1 MATPRP
7 TTSAEGD
14 ATGIQISPDV
24 SIPESPP
31 GDKAN
36 PPGEPRLTESSML
49 MQMHE
54 FLGKIVE
61 HLPIGE
67 PVVVGKKRA
76 GKSRRRH
83 SRERSLSLSD
93 SSSDEDFSSS
103 ELPVKRTKAADVGDS
118 ISVTAS
124 DEDIRQLLDDP
135 PGQTG
140 DKNNTT
146 SNGKDGEDDL
156 LRELEAALKDED
168 ELGASVNE
176 QLANIVNKR
185 WGVKLTQDKISAI
198 LVKHVQPQNCS
209 AANVT
214 RVNPEIWSSLNALQ
228 KKEDLRIANLQQV
241 LQKATFASLSNANE
255 LLAFKTNAKTPTK
268 ENLNEMLANCID
280 NIALLGHAVSEL
292 SQFRLNRYET
302 KMRQTGLATQSLR
315 NLNATPSL
323 RSRAPRIRG
332 AANNTIS
339 KIIPLA
345 TVNLLF
351 GGAFD
356 QRIAR
361 NKQTMC
367 QATEG
372 RK

>member
-67 PVVVGKKRA
+67 PVVVGKKR
-76 GKSRRRH
+76 GKVKTTPLSRV
-83 SRERSLSLSD
+83 
-93 SSSDEDFSSS
+93 F
-103 ELPVKRTKAADVGDS
+103 VV
-118 ISVTAS
+118 
-124 DEDIRQLLDDP
+124 
-135 PGQTG
+135 
-140 DKNNTT
+140 
-146 SNGKDGEDDL
+146 
-156 LRELEAALKDED
+156 
-168 ELGASVNE
+168 
-176 QLANIVNKR
+176 
-185 WGVKLTQDKISAI
+185 
-198 LVKHVQPQNCS
+198 
-209 AANVT
+209 
-214 RVNPEIWSSLNALQ
+214 
-228 KKEDLRIANLQQV
+228 
-241 LQKATFASLSNANE
+241 
-255 LLAFKTNAKTPTK
+255 AF
-268 ENLNEMLANCID
+268 
-280 NIALLGHAVSEL
+280 
-292 SQFRLNRYET
+292 
-302 KMRQTGLATQSLR
+302 
-315 NLNATPSL
+315 
-323 RSRAPRIRG
+323 RG
-332 AANNTIS
+332 TANNTIS

-372 RK
+372 RNNTAFGDNEIEGR